1 MLVVTRKNRK
11 YTVAKGVLLGV
22 LAAVLVACAPPARE
36 LPEAEIEQA
45 LNRGGLYALYQ
56 QAQQQLKE
64 QPRNSVLLEN
74 VRRIRKALDI
84 QRKFKELE
92 ASITRLRTEEG
103 VLPFVIVPSAGD
115 EFAAE
120 TSIDTFLQKK
130 LQELSLASA
139 IYQKAQKLINSEI
152 DKRNDLLLEKTDQ
165 LYDVSAENL
174 GERLA
179 LIEDIFIL
187 GGDVQSR
194 QTNREATLQ
203 AASRQA
209 FSWLQQ
215 GQYEKAAALFELLLE
230 EAPDLPDVR
239 DGLARADFQI
249 RLATLEQHREQGDVE
264 GVYQE
269 FVRIANEPAS
279 QQFVDQ
285 LRPPAEDLAGYFSLV
300 AQGSMLAGEFLE
312 AYENLRKITEITNFI
327 SLPDLDRSI
336 EGDFIS
342 QIFVLAEEARS
353 NGNLGLA
360 LGYLTVIEEL
370 GGSYAEVEN
379 ALHEIRSELY
389 DQAVVKIAPFPFK
402 SPVNAPGLGPLISA
416 SLTQHFVEKGYKDI
430 RVLDRQ
436 SLSDVLKEQEI
447 RSLAEDRE
455 VTLSASDYLIQGA
468 VLEAKVD
475 TAKQEMRH
483 TKRVVVDVKQVR
495 NPRFDQWSRLTPQ
508 QRRQARLS
516 EPPLFVTEQVK
527 EDISSTRTQHSKN
540 GGVIANYR
548 IIDAVNGELLYTA
561 NLSSEVAFEDE
572 SIEGIEIGRFV
583 QKAKVASL
591 PADREILRD
600 LAQALAEKIALK
612 IVSQLEKPELRYLK
626 VANARKAD
634 DELISAVQELGKA
647 IVILREKELPLEEQ
661 IAELKQLALQIQ

>member
-1 MLVVTRKNRK
+1 MTRKNRQ
-11 YTVAKGVLLGV
+11 YTVAKGALLGV
-22 LAAVLVACAPPARE
+22 LASVLVACAPPARE
-36 LPEAEIEQA
+36 LPESDIQQA
-45 LNRGGLYALYQ
+45 LNRGDLYALYQ
-56 QAQQQLKE
+56 EAQQQLKE

-74 VRRIRKALDI
+74 ARRIRKALDI
-84 QRKFKELE
+84 QGKFEELE
-92 ASITRLRTEEG
+92 VSITRLRTEEG

-120 TSIDTFLQKK
+120 MNVDTFLQEK

-139 IYQKAQKLINSEI
+139 IYQKAQNLINNEV

-174 GERLA
+174 AERLA
-179 LIEDIFIL
+179 LVEDIFIF
-187 GGDVQSR
+187 GGDAGSR

-215 GQYEKAAALFELLLE
+215 DQYEKAAALFELLLKE
-230 EAPDLPDVR
+230 EPDLPDVK

-264 GVYQE
+264 GVYRE
-269 FVRIANEPAS
+269 FIRIATDPVS

-285 LRPPAEDLAGYFSLV
+285 LRPSAEDLAGYFNLV
-300 AQGSMLAGEFLE
+300 AQGSMLAGELLE

-342 QIFVLAEEARS
+342 QIFVLAEEARGS
-353 NGNLGLA
+353 GSLGLA
-360 LGYLTVIEEL
+360 LGYLKVIEEL
-370 GGSYAEVEN
+370 GGSYSEVESTLN
-379 ALHEIRSELY
+379 DIRSELY
-389 DQAVVKIAPFPFK
+389 DEAVVKIAPFPFK
-402 SPVNAPGLGPLISA
+402 SPVNAPGLGALISA
-416 SLTQHFVEKGYKDI
+416 SLTKHFVEKGYKDI

-447 RSLAEDRE
+447 RSLVEDSE
-455 VTLSASDYLIQGA
+455 VTLSASDYLVQGA
-468 VLEAKVD
+468 VLEANVD
-475 TAKQEMRH
+475 TTKQDIRL
-483 TKRVVVDVKQVR
+483 TKRIVVDIKQAP
-495 NPRFDQWSRLTPQ
+495 NPRYDQWSRLNPQ

-516 EPPLFVTEQVK
+516 EPPRFVTEQVK
-527 EDISSTRTQHSKN
+527 EDISSIRTRHSKN
-540 GGVIANYR
+540 GGVVANYR
-548 IIDAVNGELLYTA
+548 IIDAVNGELVYTD
-561 NLSSEVAFEDE
+561 NLSLEAAFEDE

-583 QKAKVASL
+583 QKAKAANL

-600 LAQALAEKIALK
+600 LAQALAGKIALK

-626 VANARKAD
+626 VANERKAD

-647 IVILREKELPLEEQ
+647 IVILRAKELPLEEQ
-661 IAELKQLALQIQ
+661 MTELKRLALQIQ